1 MKLIGAYL
9 KQHRMGIVAY
19 LLFCVILCISFWL
32 YHLPI
37 AAAVYPVCICTLFGL
52 VMLWM
57 DFHRICSGYHTLE
70 ELKKRPAALLDG
82 FPKASG
88 IVEKDYQELV
98 RLLCDEQRR
107 TEADM
112 HASYADMVDYYT
124 IWAHQIK
131 TPIASMRLQLQNED
145 SELSRRLSTELFRIE
160 QYVEM
165 VLLFLRIDSE
175 STDYCFREYDLDE
188 LIRQSVRK
196 FSTEF
201 ILRKLSLC
209 YEPIHLSVITDE
221 KWFSF
226 VLDQVLSNALKYTQ
240 SGSITIR
247 MEEPA
252 TLCICDTGI
261 GIAPEDLP
269 RIFEK
274 GYTGYNGRTD
284 RKSSGLGLW
293 LCKRICNNL
302 GYGISASSQ
311 VDAGTVIRIN
321 LSQQRP
327 EIE

>member
-1 MKLIGAYL
+1 M
-9 KQHRMGIVAY
+9 
-19 LLFCVILCISFWL
+19 
-32 YHLPI
+32 
-37 AAAVYPVCICTLFGL
+37 
-52 VMLWM
+52 
-57 DFHRICSGYHTLE
+57 
-70 ELKKRPAALLDG
+70 
-82 FPKASG
+82 
-88 IVEKDYQELV
+88 
-98 RLLCDEQRR
+98 
-107 TEADM
+107 
-112 HASYADMVDYYT
+112 
-124 IWAHQIK
+124 
-131 TPIASMRLQLQNED
+131 
-145 SELSRRLSTELFRIE
+145 
-160 QYVEM
+160 
-165 VLLFLRIDSE
+165 
-175 STDYCFREYDLDE
+175 
-188 LIRQSVRK
+188 
-196 FSTEF
+196 
-201 ILRKLSLC
+201 
-209 YEPIHLSVITDE
+209 DE

-284 RKSSGLGLW
+284 RKASGLGLW